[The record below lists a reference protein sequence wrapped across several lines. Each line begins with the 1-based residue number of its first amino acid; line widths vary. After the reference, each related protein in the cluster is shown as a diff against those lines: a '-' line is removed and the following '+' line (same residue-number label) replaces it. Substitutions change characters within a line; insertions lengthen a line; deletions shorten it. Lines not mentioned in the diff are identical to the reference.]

1 MNLSWVFTP
10 IVLPLKNADHATAH
24 AATLVWNN
32 SASQVRTR
40 DSMMGKTLQ
49 SVGLVD
55 GVSIAWNKASIYHL
69 TTNRIDDIPTLM
81 RRTPSCPTQEYNRL
95 GCFTQGA
102 FSADGPP
109 PSDMLE
115 RRTVAER
122 FRPEL
127 SFGRDVVLALCA
139 DLASSGIILPSDCL
153 SRVTPSEAHHLDQV
167 SSDPAS
173 LRALW
178 SSSRNDA
185 SSPSN
190 SPAEYLSPSRELFT
204 KDPARKRPADI
215 PLNFRARERS
225 RFVP

>member
-1 MNLSWVFTP
+1 MNLRCVFTSTG
-10 IVLPLKNADHATAH
+10 LPLKNADSATAH
-24 AATLVWNN
+24 SSTLVWGNM
-32 SASQVRTR
+32 ARQGHIR
-40 DSMMGKTLQ
+40 DSTNAQMFRA
-49 SVGLVD
+49 V
-55 GVSIAWNKASIYHL
+55 VSAYWVAGDKAVILHL
-69 TTNRIDDIPTLM
+69 ATNRVNDIPTLM
-81 RRTPSCPTQEYNRL
+81 RRSQPFPTREYTRMDS
-95 GCFTQGA
+95 FTTEAIAAEGA
-102 FSADGPP
+102 F
-109 PSDMLE
+109 
-115 RRTVAER
+115 RAEMIGWGTIAEI
-122 FRPEL
+122 FRMEL
-127 SFGRDVVLALCA
+127 SFDRDGLQAVCA
-139 DLASSGIILPSDCL
+139 QLEASGILLPFDM